1 MDKVESIAAGCHV
14 TKYFV
19 SLLVFED
26 QVFVKL
32 FFFDLTR
39 FGLHVINRYNEVL
52 TPM

>member
-14 TKYFV
+14 TEYFV

-32 FFFDLTR
+32 LFFYLTR
-39 FGLHVINRYNEVL
+39 FGLHVSNRYNKVL
-52 TPM
+52 SLM